1 MKTCQHPGWQRSVER
16 RKQHWVFKKLCYTS
30 GGNLH
35 VRRVTNTPFGS
46 RASDSLD
53 SLLRPYEI
61 CKAFEDAT
69 AVGLA
74 SLASLIAMQEV

>member
-1 MKTCQHPGWQRSVER
+1 M
-16 RKQHWVFKKLCYTS
+16 
-30 GGNLH
+30 H
-35 VRRVTNTPFGS
+35 VRRVIKPPFGS